1 MGTNLAEMIER
12 LSKGVEFS
20 TTKDNYDLDYGSV
33 MVPFGRVSH
42 YYSIQFHSEL
52 VNSFFFSI

>member
-20 TTKDNYDLDYGSV
+20 STKDNYDLDYGSV
-33 MVPFGRVSH
+33 SVPFGRVCH
-42 YYSIQFHSEL
+42 LEFLFDLLRI
-52 VNSFFFSI
+52 